1 MPLTNSVIRRYTPP
15 TCTLEVLA
23 QSSSLSRWVGKSVLK
38 DLRFELSFDDP
49 RLSEEQKIVIRGDR
63 DQLEALCT
71 AVTNY
76 VQEFLQMSP
85 ESFWANF
92 SDLED
97 STGALDQ
104 DQSDQL
110 ESQEQ
115 LQPPVSTQ
123 TLNSFNNQLPETEIH
138 IKPNSRL
145 THNLFLGSLGHQASQ
160 PVVQLN
166 LLQLFD
172 LATALDQYSDDL
184 LALPNLYQ
192 NRSSRF
198 AIPGWVPAVAV
209 LVVAIGLVPFTYQY
223 AIQTKQKPSTTKDKL
238 ALEPSPLPNL
248 ATPAPALT
256 PSDPLP
262 ALPFGS
268 NNLSVPGSGTLPPNQ
283 TSAQN
288 QAFPNVPLIANAPS
302 QGLSPSPSTKSPT
315 ATFSSPSPG
324 NSVFT
329 APPTGKLPAPL
340 TLTQPQQINIQP
352 KPNSSQANSTA
363 FNQKNGVI
371 AQNGDISLNSPT
383 TPTNL
388 PSTLPTVPP
397 LITNAPNSRS
407 STLNQQNQSTTTSS
421 VDAEDTS
428 KLIERLRENSNSNK
442 VATRNSNTVLDAT
455 TQLSEA
461 KQFLTKRWQPPSGLN
476 QTLEYSLMV
485 GVDGTI
491 ERIFPLGK
499 ASRIYIDRTGMPLI
513 GERFISPN
521 RNGQSVTIRAVYS
534 PDGKVQT
541 FAERD

>member
-1 MPLTNSVIRRYTPP
+1 MPLRNSVIRRYTPP

-63 DQLEALCT
+63 DQLEALCA

-92 SDLED
+92 SDSED
-97 STGALDQ
+97 STRALDQ

-110 ESQEQ
+110 EPQEQ
-115 LQPPVSTQ
+115 LQPSVSTQ

-145 THNLFLGSLGHQASQ
+145 THNLFLGSLGYQASQ

-172 LATALDQYSDDL
+172 LATALDQYSEDV
-184 LALPNLYQ
+184 LALPSLYQ
-192 NRSSRF
+192 NRSRF

-209 LVVAIGLVPFTYQY
+209 LVLAIGLVPFTYQY

-238 ALEPSPLPNL
+238 ALEPSPLPEV
-248 ATPAPALT
+248 ATPSPALT
-256 PSDPLP
+256 PTDQLP
-262 ALPFGS
+262 TLPFGS
-268 NNLSVPGSGTLPPNQ
+268 KNLSVPGSGSLPPNQ
-283 TSAQN
+283 TSPQAQG
-288 QAFPNVPLIANAPS
+288 FPNAPLIPNAPS
-302 QGLSPSPSTKSPT
+302 QVVSPSPSTTSRT
-315 ATFSSPSPG
+315 ATFPPASPG
-324 NSVFT
+324 KNVFT
-329 APPTGKLPAPL
+329 APL
-340 TLTQPQQINIQP
+340 TSTNPQRQILIQ
-352 KPNSSQANSTA
+352 PNSSQTNSAALTP
-363 FNQKNGVI
+363 KNGDV
-371 AQNGDISLNSPT
+371 AQKGEISLNSPT
-383 TPTNL
+383 TATSLPSTV

-397 LITNAPNSRS
+397 IPIAPNSRD
-407 STLNQQNQSTTTSS
+407 STPNQQNQSSTTTTSS
-421 VDAEDTS
+421 VGAEDTS
-428 KLIERLRENSNSNK
+428 KLIERLRQERNTNK
-442 VATRNSNTVLDAT
+442 VATGNSNTVFDAT
-455 TQLSEA
+455 AQLSEA

-491 ERIFPLGK
+491 ERILPLGK

-513 GERFISPN
+513 GESFISPN
-521 RNGQSVTIRAVYS
+521 RNGQSVIIRAVYS
-534 PDGKVQT
+534 PDGKVKT
-541 FAERD
+541 FAEKD

>member
-38 DLRFELSFDDP
+38 DLRFELSIDDP

-63 DQLEALCT
+63 DQLEALCA

-76 VQEFLQMSP
+76 VQEFLQISP
-85 ESFWANF
+85 ETFWANF
-92 SDLED
+92 SDLEN
-97 STGALDQ
+97 STKTSDP
-104 DQSDQL
+104 DQL

-115 LQPPVSTQ
+115 LQPSVSTQ

-145 THNLFLGSLGHQASQ
+145 THNLFLGSLGYQASQ

-184 LALPNLYQ
+184 LALPSLYQ
-192 NRSSRF
+192 NRSRF

-209 LVVAIGLVPFTYQY
+209 LVLAIGLVPFTYQY
-223 AIQTKQKPSTTKDKL
+223 AIQTKQKPSTTKEKL
-238 ALEPSPLPNL
+238 ALEPSPPSDL
-248 ATPAPALT
+248 ATPLPALT
-256 PSDPLP
+256 PTDQLP

-283 TSAQN
+283 TSPQT
-288 QAFPNVPLIANAPS
+288 QGFPNAPLIANAPS
-302 QGLSPSPSTKSPT
+302 QGGSPSASTTSPT
-315 ATFSSPSPG
+315 ATFVPPSPG
-324 NSVFT
+324 KNVFT
-329 APPTGKLPAPL
+329 APL
-340 TLTQPQQINIQP
+340 TSTNSQRQVLIQP
-352 KPNSSQANSTA
+352 KPSQNNSTA
-363 FNQKNGVI
+363 VTQKNGVV
-371 AQNGDISLNSPT
+371 AQNGEISLNSPT
-383 TPTNL
+383 TPTSLPSNLPSTL

-397 LITNAPNSRS
+397 PIATAPNSRG
-407 STLNQQNQSTTTSS
+407 STQQSQSSTTTSS
-421 VDAEDTS
+421 IEAEDTS
-428 KLIERLRENSNSNK
+428 KLIERLRQDRNSNK
-442 VATRNSNTVLDAT
+442 VATGNSNAVLDAT

-491 ERIFPLGK
+491 ERILPLGK

-521 RNGQSVTIRAVYS
+521 RNGQSVIIRAVYS

-541 FAERD
+541 FAEKD

>member
-71 AVTNY
+71 VVTNY

-97 STGALDQ
+97 STKASDQ
-104 DQSDQL
+104 DQADQL
-110 ESQEQ
+110 QSQEQ
-115 LQPPVSTQ
+115 LQPSVSTQ

-145 THNLFLGSLGHQASQ
+145 THNLFLGSLGYQASQ

-166 LLQLFD
+166 VLQLFD

-184 LALPNLYQ
+184 LALPSLYQ
-192 NRSSRF
+192 NRSRF

-209 LVVAIGLVPFTYQY
+209 LVLAIGLVPFTYQY
-223 AIQTKQKPSTTKDKL
+223 AIQSKQKPSTSKDKL
-238 ALEPSPLPNL
+238 ALEPSPLPEL
-248 ATPAPALT
+248 ATPTPALT
-256 PSDPLP
+256 PTDQLP

-268 NNLSVPGSGTLPPNQ
+268 KNLSVPGSTLQPLNQ
-283 TSAQN
+283 TSPQT
-288 QAFPNVPLIANAPS
+288 QGFPNTPLISNRPS
-302 QGLSPSPSTKSPT
+302 QAVSPSVSTTSPT

-324 NSVFT
+324 KSVFT
-329 APPTGKLPAPL
+329 TPPIAKLPAPL
-340 TLTQPQQINIQP
+340 TLTQPQQVNIQP
-352 KPNSSQANSTA
+352 KPNSSQPNSTTLTA
-363 FNQKNGVI
+363 KNGVV
-371 AQNGDISLNSPT
+371 AQNGELSLNSPT
-383 TPTNL
+383 TATNL
-388 PSTLPTVPP
+388 PSTLPIVPP
-397 LITNAPNSRS
+397 PIATAPNRRS
-407 STLNQQNQSTTTSS
+407 SSQQNQSSTTTSS
-421 VDAEDTS
+421 VDTEDTS
-428 KLIERLRENSNSNK
+428 ALIQRLRQERNSNK
-442 VATRNSNTVLDAT
+442 IATGNSNTVFDAT
-455 TQLSEA
+455 PQLSEA

-491 ERIFPLGK
+491 ERILPLGK

-521 RNGQSVTIRAVYS
+521 RNGQSVIIRAVYS

>member
-49 RLSEEQKIVIRGDR
+49 RLSEEQKIIIRGDR
-63 DQLEALCT
+63 DQLEALCA

-97 STGALDQ
+97 SSKALDQ
-104 DQSDQL
+104 EQSDQL
-110 ESQEQ
+110 ASQEQ
-115 LQPPVSTQ
+115 LQPSVSTQ

-145 THNLFLGSLGHQASQ
+145 THNLFLGSLGYQASQ

-184 LALPNLYQ
+184 LALPSLYQ
-192 NRSSRF
+192 NRSRF

-209 LVVAIGLVPFTYQY
+209 LVLAIGLVPFTYQY
-223 AIQTKQKPSTTKDKL
+223 AIQSKQKTNTSKDKL
-238 ALEPSPLPNL
+238 ALEPSPLPEL

-256 PSDPLP
+256 PTDQLP
-262 ALPFGS
+262 ALPFDS
-268 NNLSVPGSGTLPPNQ
+268 KNLSVPGSTLLPPNQ
-283 TSAQN
+283 TSPQT
-288 QAFPNVPLIANAPS
+288 QGFPTAPLISNGPS
-302 QGLSPSPSTKSPT
+302 QAVSPSASTTSPT
-315 ATFSSPSPG
+315 TTFSSPSPG
-324 NSVFT
+324 KNVFT
-329 APPTGKLPAPL
+329 TRPIAKLPAPL
-340 TLTQPQQINIQP
+340 TLTQPQQVNIQP
-352 KPNSSQANSTA
+352 KPNSSQPNSTA
-363 FNQKNGVI
+363 LNAKNGVV
-371 AQNGDISLNSPT
+371 AQNGEISLNSPT
-383 TPTNL
+383 TATSL
-388 PSTLPTVPP
+388 PSTLPIVPP
-397 LITNAPNSRS
+397 PIATAPNRRGS
-407 STLNQQNQSTTTSS
+407 SSQQNQSSTTTSS

-428 KLIERLRENSNSNK
+428 TLIQRLRQDRNSNK
-442 VATRNSNTVLDAT
+442 VATGNSSTVFDAT
-455 TQLSEA
+455 AQLSEA
-461 KQFLTKRWQPPSGLN
+461 KQYLTKRWQPPSGLN

-491 ERIFPLGK
+491 ERILPLGK

-521 RNGQSVTIRAVYS
+521 RNGQSVIIRAVYS

-541 FAERD
+541 FSERD

>member
-38 DLRFELSFDDP
+38 DLRFELSLDDP

-63 DQLEALCT
+63 DQLEALCA

-85 ESFWANF
+85 ESFWTNF
-92 SDLED
+92 SDSED
-97 STGALDQ
+97 STRTSDQ

-110 ESQEQ
+110 ELQEQ
-115 LQPPVSTQ
+115 LQASVSTQ

-145 THNLFLGSLGHQASQ
+145 THNLFLGSLGYQASQ

-184 LALPNLYQ
+184 LALPSLYQ
-192 NRSSRF
+192 NRSRF

-209 LVVAIGLVPFTYQY
+209 LVLAVGLVPFTYQY
-223 AIQTKQKPSTTKDKL
+223 AIQTKQKPSSTEDKL
-238 ALEPSPLPNL
+238 ALEPSPPSDL

-256 PSDPLP
+256 PTDQLP

-268 NNLSVPGSGTLPPNQ
+268 NNLSVPGSSTLPPNQ
-283 TSAQN
+283 TSPQTQGFAN
-288 QAFPNVPLIANAPS
+288 APLIPNAPS
-302 QGLSPSPSTKSPT
+302 QAVSPSVSTTSPT
-315 ATFSSPSPG
+315 ATFSSPSPSK
-324 NSVFT
+324 NVFT
-329 APPTGKLPAPL
+329 IPPTAKLPAPL
-340 TLTQPQQINIQP
+340 TLTQPQQVNIQP
-352 KPNSSQANSTA
+352 KPNSSKTNSNALTP
-363 FNQKNGVI
+363 KNGVV

-383 TPTNL
+383 TETSL
-388 PSTLPTVPP
+388 PSTLPAVPP
-397 LITNAPNSRS
+397 PIATAPNSRG

-421 VDAEDTS
+421 VEAEDTS
-428 KLIERLRENSNSNK
+428 KLIERLRQDRNSNK
-442 VATRNSNTVLDAT
+442 VATGNTNTVLDAT
-455 TQLSEA
+455 AQLSEA

-491 ERIFPLGK
+491 ERILPLGK

-521 RNGQSVTIRAVYS
+521 RNGQSVIIRAVYS

-541 FAERD
+541 FAEKD

>member
-38 DLRFELSFDDP
+38 DLRFELSLDDP

-63 DQLEALCT
+63 DQLEALCA

-85 ESFWANF
+85 ETFWTNF
-92 SDLED
+92 SDSED
-97 STGALDQ
+97 STRTSDQ

-110 ESQEQ
+110 ELQEQ
-115 LQPPVSTQ
+115 LQASVSTQ

-145 THNLFLGSLGHQASQ
+145 THNLFLGSLGYQASQ

-184 LALPNLYQ
+184 LALPSLYQ
-192 NRSSRF
+192 NRSRF

-209 LVVAIGLVPFTYQY
+209 LVLAVGLVPFTYQY
-223 AIQTKQKPSTTKDKL
+223 AIQTKQKPSSTEDKL
-238 ALEPSPLPNL
+238 ALEPSPPSDL

-256 PSDPLP
+256 PTDQLP

-268 NNLSVPGSGTLPPNQ
+268 NNLSVPGSSTLPPNQ
-283 TSAQN
+283 TSPQTQGFAN
-288 QAFPNVPLIANAPS
+288 APLIPNAPS
-302 QGLSPSPSTKSPT
+302 QAVSPSVSTTSPT
-315 ATFSSPSPG
+315 ATFSSPSPSK
-324 NSVFT
+324 NVFT
-329 APPTGKLPAPL
+329 IPPTAKLPAPL
-340 TLTQPQQINIQP
+340 TLTQPQQVNIQP
-352 KPNSSQANSTA
+352 KPNSSTTNSTA
-363 FNQKNGVI
+363 LTPKNGVV

-383 TPTNL
+383 TETSL
-388 PSTLPTVPP
+388 PSTLPAVPP
-397 LITNAPNSRS
+397 PIATAPNSRG

-421 VDAEDTS
+421 VEAEDTS
-428 KLIERLRENSNSNK
+428 KLIERLRQDRNSNK
-442 VATRNSNTVLDAT
+442 VATGNTNTVLDAT
-455 TQLSEA
+455 AQLSEA

-491 ERIFPLGK
+491 ERILPLGK

-521 RNGQSVTIRAVYS
+521 RNGQSVIIRAVYS

-541 FAERD
+541 FAEKD

>member
-63 DQLEALCT
+63 DQLEALCA

-97 STGALDQ
+97 STKALDQ
-104 DQSDQL
+104 EQSDQL

-115 LQPPVSTQ
+115 LQPSVSTQ

-145 THNLFLGSLGHQASQ
+145 THNLFLGSLGYQASQ

-184 LALPNLYQ
+184 LALPSLYQ
-192 NRSSRF
+192 NRSRF

-209 LVVAIGLVPFTYQY
+209 LVLAVGLVPFTYQY
-223 AIQTKQKPSTTKDKL
+223 AIQTKQKPTTTTDKL
-238 ALEPSPLPNL
+238 ALEPSPLPDL
-248 ATPAPALT
+248 ATPVPALT
-256 PSDPLP
+256 PTDQLP

-268 NNLSVPGSGTLPPNQ
+268 KNLSVPGSGSLSPNQ
-283 TSAQN
+283 TSSQT
-288 QAFPNVPLIANAPS
+288 QAFPNAPLIANAPS
-302 QGLSPSPSTKSPT
+302 QGLSPSTSTTSPT
-315 ATFSSPSPG
+315 AGFSSPSPG
-324 NSVFT
+324 KNVFT
-329 APPTGKLPAPL
+329 VPPTAKLPAPL
-340 TLTQPQQINIQP
+340 TSTNPQREVLIQ
-352 KPNSSQANSTA
+352 PNSSQLNSTA
-363 FNQKNGVI
+363 LTPKNGVV
-371 AQNGDISLNSPT
+371 AQKGEISLNSPT
-383 TPTNL
+383 TVTSL

-397 LITNAPNSRS
+397 PIATAPNSRG
-407 STLNQQNQSTTTSS
+407 STLNQQNQSSTTTSS

-428 KLIERLRENSNSNK
+428 ALIQRLRQDRNSNKIATGNSNS
-442 VATRNSNTVLDAT
+442 VFDAT
-455 TQLSEA
+455 AQLSEA
-461 KQFLTKRWQPPSGLN
+461 KQFLTKRWQPPSGLD

-491 ERIFPLGK
+491 ERILPLGK

-521 RNGQSVTIRAVYS
+521 RNGQSVIIRAVYS

-541 FAERD
+541 FAEKD